1 MAPVATTEQDRSGTD
16 GVAGLGGRAFGG
28 YPPMALAAAFAA
40 CRMRPPSMR
49 IPLQRLW
56 FALLLGPWAGL
67 QAQTHFPAPP
77 APSANP
83 STPAKELLGMALFW
97 EEQLS
102 HSDAVSCGT
111 CHRFRSGGADPR
123 VATHPG
129 LDGVYGTAD
138 DIRGSAG
145 ALPRNGSSMF
155 AAVAGTG
162 TAVQVTTRKAPSV
175 INAGYSTL
183 LFYDGR
189 ASSIEDLALQPVL
202 SHIEMGYPGRTESSV
217 IAKLQRVQPMALA
230 SNLPQRLA
238 AFVGNQSY
246 PNLFAQ
252 AFGSSQ
258 ITGVRIAQA
267 IASYVRT
274 LVSDESKFDHYLAG
288 SAQLTAQEALGLHL
302 FTRTRPNGTTA
313 GSCVQCHGD
322 ISPGSHVSGPVFEG
336 NTPYGTPQ
344 QHDNFHNT
352 GIRPASED
360 TGRGHGTFKVPMLR
374 NVALRAPYF
383 HTGGMA
389 DLGAVIDFYGR
400 GGDFH
405 DNQAPEIQPIQFS
418 PTERSALIAFLNT
431 LTDPRVQLEQAPF
444 DRPTLY
450 SERNPGPSVFGS
462 SMTSATHR
470 PVQIL
475 ADSPAFPGKSDL
487 LLGAQ
492 GVEPFQW
499 SFLLLDLAST
509 PLGQNLG
516 GGTFFLGLS
525 PALTAV
531 SAGVGF
537 GSANLMLSIPN
548 LPQLAGTTVYA
559 QWAATD
565 SSNPAGFVTSD
576 ALALPIAR

>member
-1 MAPVATTEQDRSGTD
+1 
-16 GVAGLGGRAFGG
+16 
-28 YPPMALAAAFAA
+28 
-40 CRMRPPSMR
+40 MRN
-49 IPLQRLW
+49 PLLRLW
-56 FALLLGPWAGL
+56 FALLLAPGAGL
-67 QAQTHFPAPP
+67 SAQTYFPAPP
-77 APSANP
+77 APTTNP
-83 STPAKELLGMALFW
+83 TSPAKELLGMALFW

-111 CHRFRSGGADPR
+111 CHRFRYGGADPR
-123 VATHPG
+123 LATHPG
-129 LDGVYGTAD
+129 VDGLYGTAD

-155 AAVAGTG
+155 AAALGTG
-162 TAVQVTTRKAPSV
+162 TALQVTTRKAPSV

-189 ASSIEDLALQPVL
+189 ASSVEDLAMQPVL
-202 SHIEMGYPGRTESSV
+202 SHIEMGYPGRTETAV
-217 IAKLQRVQPMALA
+217 TAKLQRVQPMALA
-230 SNLPQRLA
+230 SNVPGRLA
-238 AFVGNQSY
+238 AFVSNQSY
-246 PNLFAQ
+246 PTLFAQ
-252 AFGSSQ
+252 AFGSPQ
-258 ITGVRIAQA
+258 ITGARIAQA
-267 IASYVRT
+267 LASYVRT

-288 SAQLTAQEALGLHL
+288 NAQLTTQEALGLQL

-322 ISPGSHVSGPVFEG
+322 ISAGSHASGPVFEG

-360 TGRGHGTFKVPMLR
+360 NGRGHGTFKVPMLR

-418 PTERSALIAFLNT
+418 TAERSALIAFLNT

-450 SERNPGPSVFGS
+450 SERNSGPAVFGS
-462 SMTSATHR
+462 SMQSAVGR
-470 PVQIL
+470 PLQIL
-475 ADSPAFPGKSDL
+475 ADSPAFPGKTDFL
-487 LLGAQ
+487 IGAQ

-499 SFLLLDLAST
+499 SFLWFDLASN
-509 PLGQNLG
+509 PVGQSLSG
-516 GGTFFLGLS
+516 ASFYLGLS

-531 SAGVGF
+531 SAGLGF
-537 GSANLMLSIPN
+537 GSANVLLSIPN
-548 LPQLAGTTVYA
+548 LPQLVGTTVYA

-565 SSNPAGFVTSD
+565 SRSPAGFVTSN
-576 ALALPIAR
+576 ALAVPIAR

>member
-1 MAPVATTEQDRSGTD
+1 
-16 GVAGLGGRAFGG
+16 
-28 YPPMALAAAFAA
+28 
-40 CRMRPPSMR
+40 
-49 IPLQRLW
+49 
-56 FALLLGPWAGL
+56 
-67 QAQTHFPAPP
+67 
-77 APSANP
+77 
-83 STPAKELLGMALFW
+83 MALFW

-123 VATHPG
+123 LATHPG

-155 AAVAGTG
+155 AAAAGTG
-162 TAVQVTTRKAPSV
+162 TAAQVTVQVTTRKAPSV

-202 SHIEMGYPGRTESSV
+202 SHIEMGYPGRTEASV
-217 IAKLQRVQPMALA
+217 TAKLQRVQPMALA
-230 SNLPQRLA
+230 SNLPVRLA
-238 AFVGNQSY
+238 AFVNNQSY
-246 PNLFAQ
+246 ATLFAQ
-252 AFGSSQ
+252 AFGSPQ
-258 ITGVRIAQA
+258 ITGARIAQA
-267 IASYVRT
+267 IGSYVRT
-274 LVSDESKFDHYLAG
+274 LVSDESKWDHYLAG
-288 SAQLTAQEALGLHL
+288 NAQLTPQEALGLQL
-302 FTRTRPNGTTA
+302 FTRPRPNGTTA

-322 ISPGSHVSGPVFEG
+322 ITAASHASGPVFEG

-360 TGRGHGTFKVPMLR
+360 QGRGHGTFKVPMLR

-418 PTERSALIAFLNT
+418 PTERSALVVFLNT

-450 SERNPGPSVFGS
+450 SERNVGPSVFGS
-462 SMTSATHR
+462 SMQSAVGR

-475 ADSPAFPGKSDL
+475 ADSPAFLGKADFL
-487 LLGAQ
+487 IGAQ

-499 SFLLLDLAST
+499 SFLLFDLANH
-509 PLGQNLG
+509 PAGQSLSG
-516 GGTFFLGLS
+516 ASFFVGLS

-537 GSANLMLSIPN
+537 GSANVMLSIPN
-548 LPQLAGTTVYA
+548 VPQLAGTTVYA

-565 SSNPAGFVTSD
+565 SRSAAGFVTSN
-576 ALALPIAR
+576 ALAIPIAR